1 MKTHDL
7 AKPFQCSTCN
17 RGYVTAAALTA
28 HMQGHKAQNQLA
40 KRLKHFAKYQANCL
54 PGLVPVDLIKS
65 IMNCSQQIQ
74 HQTVSPQNHLTNLNG
89 LNNGLIAINSLIPNN
104 TTSFLPVSSTSN
116 LNSNQLASNL
126 TQPSIINPSSLAS
139 NPVLNN
145 NLLQNN
151 QLINNNNININ
162 LNNQLNVNLIQSNLK
177 ENLHSVIDQQQQ
189 LINKQLFNDKH
200 LNSTKTT
207 TINSSTIINS
217 TSISSSNK
225 RSIVD
230 DQNEQQQHKR
240 MRTSSI
246 SEKDENSCSSSF
258 NSINDQSLDD
268 EEEVDVTSFE
278 EEERSNSVNSLISN
292 SLSSSANSSNSGERN
307 GDSKSNKLDINLI
320 KKQSTSKSQKKYSC
334 KFCNSNFDYKR
345 SCDRH
350 EKSIHTGERRFQ
362 CPECPNRYSR

>member
-28 HMQGHKAQNQLA
+28 HMQGHKVQNQLA

-65 IMNCSQQIQ
+65 IMTCSQQLQ
-74 HQTVSPQNHLTNLNG
+74 PQPVSQNQLPNLTGLNNSTNG
-89 LNNGLIAINSLIPNN
+89 LNSIPNN
-104 TTSFLPVSSTSN
+104 SFSSLPITSNTNQSLLSNEQLNTSN
-116 LNSNQLASNL
+116 LI
-126 TQPSIINPSSLAS
+126 QPLISPLLSPLNT
-139 NPVLNN
+139 LNN
-145 NLLQNN
+145 NLLQNS
-151 QLINNNNININ
+151 LNNNMNIN
-162 LNNQLNVNLIQSNLK
+162 LNNQLNVNLIQQQQQNILK
-177 ENLHSVIDQQQQ
+177 ENSLTDQLVNEKHLTISPSPS
-189 LINKQLFNDKH
+189 LINNL
-200 LNSTKTT
+200 
-207 TINSSTIINS
+207 I
-217 TSISSSNK
+217 TSPTK
-225 RSIVD
+225 RSIVED
-230 DQNEQQQHKR
+230 ERENCKR

-258 NSINDQSLDD
+258 NSVNDQSLDD
-268 EEEVDVTSFE
+268 EEEVDVTSYE

-292 SLSSSANSSNSGERN
+292 SLSSSANSTEDRN
-307 GDSKSNKLDINLI
+307 GELKNQNKTTIN
-320 KKQSTSKSQKKYSC
+320 KKQSTNDKQKKYSC
-334 KFCNSNFDYKR
+334 RFCSSNFDYKR